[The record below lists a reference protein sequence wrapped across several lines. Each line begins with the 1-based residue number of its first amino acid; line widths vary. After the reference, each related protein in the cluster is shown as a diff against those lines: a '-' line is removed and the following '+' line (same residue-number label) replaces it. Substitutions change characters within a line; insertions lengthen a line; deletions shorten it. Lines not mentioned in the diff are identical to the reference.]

1 MNKEQFL
8 NYIDN
13 PDKLNQES
21 LQELQTLVDEYPY
34 FQLAQML
41 YTKNLHNLEDIKYDK
56 QLKVAS
62 IYINN
67 REKLYFLINSLP
79 KTIIYENLDIH
90 TNNTEEICVEQ
101 IPVLDKVE
109 EKEDAFI
116 ITQPEEK
123 IEHNDEILETI
134 EISDLSVEIPKFEEK
149 IKIIIERPTI
159 EDNEIL
165 VREADIIKMS
175 IADEILQRVENIR
188 STNEIEKKESI
199 ADIILRKSAESKI
212 QKAQKIEE
220 NSTTQEFN
228 DFIFPQTET
237 VSEKQEI
244 KPIEED
250 SISSVNTSDF
260 ENTNLIGEKDFVK
273 IEEAIVHENSI
284 ENNSDKIETKIPSG
298 IISEQE
304 KEFSFSEW
312 LNIVTKKAPEKINL
326 NKKIEK
332 DISPKEKNMQL
343 IDKFIK
349 EEPRIKPKFETAFKQ
364 EDISVKSAIPEDN
377 LITETLAKIY
387 IKQEHYEKAI
397 SIYEKLSLKN
407 SENYAYFAI
416 QIEKIKELINKQIN

>member
-79 KTIIYENLDIH
+79 KTIINENLDIH